1 MKYCLKCGW
10 IWSDSSLCRKY
21 EYCTTCGNT
30 HIAEDE
36 VTSKQ
41 YESFSEEQKDEYE
54 KNIQEIV
61 KQSPYF
67 NEKLFNEYCYPPD
80 PDYYYAFR
88 YDKYCEL
95 TGESRAGQALTPEEE
110 IKQQAEFEEQMRQ
123 AEVHYYVQ
131 AARDKEIAERDKN
144 KPKCP
149 TCGSTNLHK
158 ISSVGKAAKVGLFGI
173 FGAGDLGKTWKCN
186 NCGSKF

>member
-67 NEKLFNEYCYPPD
+67 IEKLTKF
-80 PDYYYAFR
+80 
-88 YDKYCEL
+88 L
-95 TGESRAGQALTPEEE
+95 
-110 IKQQAEFEEQMRQ
+110 I
-123 AEVHYYVQ
+123 
-131 AARDKEIAERDKN
+131 
-144 KPKCP
+144 
-149 TCGSTNLHK
+149 
-158 ISSVGKAAKVGLFGI
+158 I
-173 FGAGDLGKTWKCN
+173 F
-186 NCGSKF
+186 S

>member
-10 IWSDSSLCRKY
+10 IWSDSSQCKNY

-30 HIAEDE
+30 HIADDG
-36 VTSKQ
+36 VTSEQ
-41 YESFSEEQKDEYE
+41 YEIFSEEQKDEYE
-54 KNIQEIV
+54 KNIQETV
-61 KQSPYF
+61 KHSPYF
-67 NEKLFNEYCYPPD
+67 NERLFEKYSYPPD

-110 IKQQAEFEEQMRQ
+110 TKQQAEFEEQMRQ
-123 AEVHYYVQ
+123 AEVHYYIQ
-131 AARDKEIAERDKN
+131 AERDKN

-149 TCGSTNLHK
+149 TCGSTNIKK
-158 ISSVGKAAKVGLFGI
+158 IGGIERGVSIAAFGI
-173 FGAGDLGKTWKCN
+173 FSKKINKTFKCC
-186 NCGSKF
+186 NCGYTW